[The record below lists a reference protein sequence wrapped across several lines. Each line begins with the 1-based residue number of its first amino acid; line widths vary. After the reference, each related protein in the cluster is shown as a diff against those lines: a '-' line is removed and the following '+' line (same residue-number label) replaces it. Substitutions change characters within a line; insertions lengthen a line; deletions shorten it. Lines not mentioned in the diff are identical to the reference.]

1 MKRAD
6 LAEAFAW
13 DGSLLNLWSF
23 ETDASAWLRAMH
35 ALDRAFPCA
44 FLIGGEPAPLP
55 DLAEIERLAISGEE
69 TAEFHADTPC
79 PGSAV
84 LDKTGA
90 LQVVF
95 FLNFGL
101 DPVQATLHPLDV
113 PDEAAFERLTR
124 LLGVLTEA
132 TGQPVYL
139 GPENVR
145 FEHEDL
151 WASFE
156 HSDGWTVLHT

>member
-1 MKRAD
+1 MKRAE
-6 LAEAFAW
+6 LADAFDW

-23 ETDASAWLRAMH
+23 GTDAAAWLRAIH

-55 DLAEIERLAISGEE
+55 DLAEIELLATGKEY

-79 PGSAV
+79 LGGE
-84 LDKTGA
+84 GA

-101 DPVQATLHPLDV
+101 DPMEATLHPLDV
-113 PDEAAFERLTR
+113 PDEAAFSRLTH
-124 LLGVLTEA
+124 LLGVLAEA
-132 TGQPVYL
+132 TGQDVFLCAESGEFESHLVYAVYRSAF
-139 GPENVR
+139 G
-145 FEHEDL
+145 
-151 WASFE
+151 WA
-156 HSDGWTVLHT
+156 VA

>member
-6 LAEAFAW
+6 LADAFEW

-23 ETDASAWLRAMH
+23 GMDAPAWLRAMH

-55 DLAEIERLAISGEE
+55 DLAGIELLATGGEDDPI
-69 TAEFHADTPC
+69 AEFHADTSC
-79 PGSAV
+79 PGSQ
-84 LDKTGA
+84 GA

-101 DPVQATLHPLDV
+101 DPMEATLHPLDV
-113 PDEAAFERLTR
+113 PDEVAFARLTR
-124 LLGVLTEA
+124 LLKILTEA
-132 TGQPVYL
+132 TGQDVFLCAESGEFESRLVYA
-139 GPENVR
+139 VYR
-145 FEHEDL
+145 FDSG
-151 WASFE
+151 WA
-156 HSDGWTVLHT
+156 VA